1 MGPSPGELYIANRGA
16 YQGRM
21 QRRPREPKPA
31 ETDATGTASA
41 VQPAPG
47 QTIAPDLASFE
58 AMMLEI
64 ERITATLER
73 GDLPLQDSLAA
84 FERASLLTQQAQ
96 RLLEQAENRLT
107 RLVESGPG
115 EVTEVPFSLD
125 EPTGG
130 RSQ

>member
-1 MGPSPGELYIANRGA
+1 MLYIANRGA
-16 YQGRM
+16 YQGPM

-31 ETDATGTASA
+31 ETTTPETA
-41 VQPAPG
+41 AP
-47 QTIAPDLASFE
+47 TLAAPENANAPDLASFE

-64 ERITATLER
+64 ERITASLER

-96 RLLEQAENRLT
+96 RLLERAEDRLT